1 MQLNRM
7 FFLIGILVTVCA
19 CRSDFETV
27 ASKGDLVFSQ
37 DTIYL
42 DTVFSTIGSSTFQ
55 LKVYNK
61 SNEDISIP
69 TIQLGKGLNS
79 KYRMTVD
86 GMSGNQGK
94 LFENVTL
101 LAKDSLY
108 IFIETTVDAADAN
121 STDFLY
127 TDQIEFDSGVNLQK
141 VALVTLVK
149 DAIFLFPKRL
159 PNGSKETI
167 PVGNKNVEGFYL
179 DDSQLRF
186 TNQKAYV
193 IYGYA
198 GVTSGKTAIFD
209 AGARVYFHSN
219 SGLIV
224 GNNASLQINGSQ
236 SSTSLLENEVI
247 FQGDR
252 LQSDYDNVPGQWET
266 VWINEGAINNNINHL
281 TIKNASIGLLIQN
294 SNGSN
299 TSIKN
304 SQIYNSTHYGILAQ
318 NAKIT
323 AENLAINNAGKATL
337 ACEYGGNYSF
347 THCTFNNNWNSTN
360 QVAVSLNNYKL
371 GAVPETKALNKAN
384 FNNCIIYG
392 AYSNELE
399 LSKKTTVAFEYQFN
413 NCLIKFDSKSAAGN
427 PLYQFTT
434 DATRYNG
441 IILNQD
447 PKFQSVT
454 KNKLNIDVTSTAVAK
469 GNLNFLI
476 PKDILGTIRTLPPD
490 LGAYQN
496 KPFVN

>member
-1 MQLNRM
+1 
-7 FFLIGILVTVCA
+7 
-19 CRSDFETV
+19 
-27 ASKGDLVFSQ
+27 
-37 DTIYL
+37 
-42 DTVFSTIGSSTFQ
+42 
-55 LKVYNK
+55 
-61 SNEDISIP
+61 
-69 TIQLGKGLNS
+69 
-79 KYRMTVD
+79 VD
-86 GMSGNQGK
+86 GMSCNQGK
-94 LFENVTL
+94 LFQNVTI

-108 IFIETTVDAADAN
+108 IFIETTINAADAN
-121 STDFLY
+121 PTDFLY

-167 PVGNKNVEGFYL
+167 PVGNKNLEGFYL
-179 DDSQLRF
+179 DDSKLRF

-198 GVTSGKTAIFD
+198 GVPSGKTAIFD

-224 GNNASLQINGSQ
+224 GNNASLQINGSN
-236 SSTSLLENEVI
+236 SSTSQLENEVI

-294 SNGSN
+294 NNGSN

-337 ACEYGGNYSF
+337 SCEYGGNYSF

-360 QVAVSLNNYKL
+360 QVAVSLSNYKL

-447 PKFQSVT
+447 PKFQSSV
-454 KNKLNIDVTSTAVAK
+454 KNKLNIDVTSPAVAK
-469 GNLNFLI
+469 GNLNYLI
-476 PKDILGTIRTLPPD
+476 PLDILGTTRTVPPD